1 MISLLRVRVLFS
13 LCACSFS
20 SLALSLTRAH
30 TTPRPSF
37 TRSLPPTLAHWFP
50 YRLVLAIERTSSDP
64 GAAEAEVEEAAEEGE
79 EGAEAEGEGAEAGL
93 PLIAQHH

>member
-1 MISLLRVRVLFS
+1 MTID
-13 LCACSFS
+13 
-20 SLALSLTRAH
+20 
-30 TTPRPSF
+30 
-37 TRSLPPTLAHWFP
+37 LPPLMHDIA
-50 YRLVLAIERTSSDP
+50 RLVLAIERTSSDP